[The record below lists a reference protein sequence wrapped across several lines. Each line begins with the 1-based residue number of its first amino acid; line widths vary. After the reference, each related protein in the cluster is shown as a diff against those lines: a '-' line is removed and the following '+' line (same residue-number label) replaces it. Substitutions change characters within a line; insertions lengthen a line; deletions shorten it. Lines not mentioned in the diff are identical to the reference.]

1 MCILDKILKTMKEKH
16 ITQKMLT
23 EQLGLSKSSFSSW
36 KSGANE
42 SYKKYL
48 PEIAKFLSVSVSYLT
63 GESST
68 PTLNSSEPNDNDIK
82 FALFNGADG
91 ITDEMFN
98 EVKQFAEM
106 VKLREEAKKNKK

>member
-16 ITQKMLT
+16 ITQKTLT

-48 PEIAKFLSVSVSYLT
+48 PEIAEILNVSVAYLT
-63 GESST
+63 GESPN
-68 PTLNSSEPNDNDIK
+68 PTLNSSEPNSNDIK
-82 FALFNGADG
+82 FALFGDV
-91 ITDEMFN
+91 DVDDDVLDD
-98 EVKQFAEM
+98 VKRYAKIARQM
-106 VKLREEAKKNKK
+106 REEQKKQEK